1 MPNWSF
7 RDWIEGP
14 SILAIE
20 SQRQEEIMSN
30 FDAQFSIYLTI
41 FHTKIPIAG
50 KPKVKLKE
58 DRDIPKLKEELSE
71 KVWERMKKAV
81 DLIDPNW
88 LDLGNYIIRK
98 ELEWDVNGILGQMMK
113 DRLIVDYDT
122 RCNNINN
129 PPAVFQNHELVFD
142 MLILWDYG
150 ENMNKISLK
159 IKKHNEVD
167 NESHNESSDGL
178 GPSE

>member
-7 RDWIEGP
+7 KDWIEGP

-58 DRDIPKLKEELSE
+58 DRDIPKLKEELW
-71 KVWERMKKAV
+71 K
-81 DLIDPNW
+81 
-88 LDLGNYIIRK
+88 
-98 ELEWDVNGILGQMMK
+98 
-113 DRLIVDYDT
+113 
-122 RCNNINN
+122 NITT
-129 PPAVFQNHELVFD
+129 H
-142 MLILWDYG
+142 
-150 ENMNKISLK
+150 
-159 IKKHNEVD
+159 
-167 NESHNESSDGL
+167 
-178 GPSE
+178 